1 MVHLNTE
8 LAGWRQHLKSVVT
21 HQLSA
26 RGVDE
31 VRATEL
37 DSIAIHLFAN
47 VAFLGLHLSHGTTE
61 FEILSSV
68 ICNIYTEKYPVDYK
82 LWNKYANK
90 LPFDAELVH
99 LIDPRV
105 PYVNPTSFPGVSR
118 SQARA
123 LLEITCLS

>member
-1 MVHLNTE
+1 MAQPNSKCCLLLFVIFIPKNT
-8 LAGWRQHLKSVVT
+8 
-21 HQLSA
+21 
-26 RGVDE
+26 
-31 VRATEL
+31 
-37 DSIAIHLFAN
+37 
-47 VAFLGLHLSHGTTE
+47 
-61 FEILSSV
+61 
-68 ICNIYTEKYPVDYK
+68 PVDHK